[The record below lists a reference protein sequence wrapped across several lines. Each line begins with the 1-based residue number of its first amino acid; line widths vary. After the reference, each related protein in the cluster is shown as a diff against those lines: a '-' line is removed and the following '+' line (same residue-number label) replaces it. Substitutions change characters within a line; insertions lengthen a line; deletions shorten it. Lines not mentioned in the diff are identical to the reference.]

1 MSQIAPLFN
10 RLRAAAR
17 RPALMPFLV
26 AGDPDLE
33 TTARAVE
40 TLVQAG
46 ADLVE
51 LGVPFSDPI
60 ADGPVNQRAYH
71 RALAGGIT
79 PAGVLDAV
87 HRLRARFEVPI
98 VLLSYY
104 NPLLQ
109 YGLQRFC
116 VDAAAAGVD
125 GLVVPDLP
133 PDEAGELLGPARAVS
148 LDLSFLL
155 APTSTDHRIQLAAER
170 SSGFIYCVSLT
181 GVTGVRERLSGEVEG
196 LVGRIRKVTSLPVC
210 VGFGVSTPE
219 QAREVGAVA
228 DGVIVGSAIV
238 ALLERPDGV
247 ERLREFASSLRS
259 ALDGVQVKEGASS

>member
-1 MSQIAPLFN
+1 MSRIASVFD
-10 RLRAAAR
+10 RLRAAR

-26 AGDPDLE
+26 AGDPDLR
-33 TTARAVE
+33 TTSRAVE
-40 TLVQAG
+40 ALVHAG
-46 ADLVE
+46 ADLIE

-60 ADGPVNQRAYH
+60 ADGPVNQRAYS
-71 RALAGGIT
+71 RALA
-79 PAGVLDAV
+79 AGVMLGDVLDGV
-87 HRLRARFEVPI
+87 RHLRARVAVPI

-116 VDAAAAGVD
+116 ADAAAAGVD

-133 PDEAGELLGPARAVS
+133 PDEAGELLAPARAAS
-148 LDLSFLL
+148 LDVSFLL
-155 APTSTDHRIQLAAER
+155 APTSTDARIRLAAER
-170 SSGFIYCVSLT
+170 SSGFIYCVSLI
-181 GVTGVRERLSGEVEG
+181 GVTGVRDRLSGEVEG
-196 LVGRIRKVTSLPVC
+196 LVGRIRQLTTLPVC

-238 ALLERPDGV
+238 ALLEQPDGE
-247 ERLREFASSLRS
+247 ERLVEFAGSLRA
-259 ALDGVQVKEGASS
+259 ALNSVRVKEGASS